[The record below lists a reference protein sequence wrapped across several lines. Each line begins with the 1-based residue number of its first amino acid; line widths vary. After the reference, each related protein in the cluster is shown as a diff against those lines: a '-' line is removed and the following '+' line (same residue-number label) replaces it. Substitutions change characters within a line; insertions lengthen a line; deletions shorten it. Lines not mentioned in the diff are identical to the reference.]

1 MIDLPHPPTVPASSR
16 RRGRPSQNGEAAVNE
31 ADLLS
36 LAFRTFAERGYEG
49 TTLREL
55 SKRLGVRHNLINVR
69 VGKKAELW
77 KQAVDWRLRTASLV
91 VTAAFAE
98 TADDETKLRHLI
110 HRFCQWTIQNS

>member
-16 RRGRPSQNGEAAVNE
+16 RRGRPIQNGEAAVNK

-55 SKRLGVRHNLINVR
+55 SKRLGISHNLINVR
-69 VGKKAELW
+69 FGKKAEVW
-77 KQAVDWRLRTASLV
+77 RQAVDWRFSTASLV
-91 VTAAFAE
+91 VWAPLFE

-110 HRFCQWTIQNS
+110 HGF